1 MISRLAIRNF
11 RSLKD
16 IELKPGRLTV
26 LIGPN
31 GSGKSNVIDALRFVE
46 AFAWSGRSLTDEGVR
61 PGKRCVATPR
71 LELLSPGPERDQ
83 RPQADLERIPAR

>member
-16 IELKPGRLTV
+16 IELQPRRLTV

-46 AFAWSGRSLTDEGVR
+46 AFAW
-61 PGKRCVATPR
+61 KRQEV
-71 LELLSPGPERDQ
+71 
-83 RPQADLERIPAR
+83 